1 MRRLL
6 LPLLAAL
13 VLPACATKTYETKE
27 KAGEACVA
35 WWKEGGDF
43 YVREGE
49 GYNMVTRR
57 IPIRRCFLD
66 EKNKTIVGMEL
77 TQIKAGEK
85 LLGPLKIG
93 EGKATPE
100 TKKKFRFQ

>member
-1 MRRLL
+1 MKRLL

-13 VLPACATKTYETKE
+13 VLPACVTLTYESNE
-27 KAGEACVA
+27 EAWEACVA
-35 WWKEGGDF
+35 WWKEGGVF

-49 GYNMVTRR
+49 EYEMVTKRF
-57 IPIRRCFLD
+57 PIRRCFVD
-66 EKNKTIVGMEL
+66 EKNKTMVGREL